1 MAIRDK
7 NTLKTFFETGDM
19 PSQNQFADLIDS
31 FKHQNDTNALILTDR
46 EIVSIANRIA
56 TIDNGFV
63 EYYFDNMSNSLIK
76 LNVVQE
82 NLENQE
88 IEIRCNIHDNGDVR
102 KQYFVGS
109 GPYTVAIKEFESET
123 LQANEY
129 YYLYYETSLY
139 DSIDTLIGHK
149 LPTTFNGL
157 EFGKLDGRSFH
168 FYISKQNF
176 GKELNVL
183 HTNIKFINKTD
194 IPIEYKSQSTN
205 WRDIY
210 RKENSVTAHYD
221 QWDYLYF
228 SYNAD
233 MTKEDYTIECSV
245 YDTDTNELLII
256 DYLEPGI
263 NYRHFG
269 NSSDSEGNRADKV
282 RNITIECI
290 RV

>member
-7 NTLKTFFETGDM
+7 NTLKTFFETGDI
-19 PSQNQFADLIDS
+19 PSQNQFVDLIDS
-31 FKHQNDTNALILTDR
+31 FKHQNDTNTLLLTDR

-63 EYYFDNMSNSLIK
+63 EYYFDNMSKSLIK
-76 LNVVQE
+76 LNVAQE
-82 NLENQE
+82 NQENQE
-88 IEIRCNIHDNGDVR
+88 IEIRCDLIDNGDVK
-102 KQYFVGS
+102 KQYFVGK
-109 GPYTVAIKEFESET
+109 GPYAVAIKEFESEK

-139 DSIDTLIGHK
+139 DSIDRLIGHK
-149 LPTTFNGL
+149 LPTAFNGF

-176 GKELNVL
+176 GKEINVL
-183 HTNIKFINKTD
+183 HTNIKFINKTG
-194 IPIEYKSQSTN
+194 ISIEYKCQSTN

-210 RKENSVTAHYD
+210 RKENSVTAHYN

-233 MTKEDYTIECSV
+233 MTKEDRTVECSV

-256 DYLEPGI
+256 DYLEPGV

-269 NSSDSEGNRADKV
+269 NSSDSAGNRADKA
-282 RNITIECI
+282 RNITIECLKI
-290 RV
+290 